1 MCNVQRLPYCLG
13 HKIGQKIEVLNKTPN
28 CVSQLN
34 RVGKHEAHLLPQTN
48 WCPKQRPDSE
58 CLKLKTD
65 I

>member
-1 MCNVQRLPYCLG
+1 
-13 HKIGQKIEVLNKTPN
+13 VLNKTPN